1 MKEVTLPQGT
11 IRYRDS
17 GAGEPLV
24 FLHGLLVNGRLWDG
38 VAERLAPDFRCI
50 VPDLPLGSH
59 AAPMNP
65 DADLTPPGIAQ
76 LVVDFLDALGLDRVT
91 LVGNDSG
98 GAISQLVATAHPDRV
113 GRLILTNCDAYDNFP
128 PKLFA
133 YFKPAAK
140 IPGALTMLTQSMRIK
155 PLRRS
160 PIAFGV
166 LTKSRL
172 PEELLDDWLDPGI
185 NDPAIRED
193 ARKFI
198 LGIDAASRPSRPR
211 ATWRTSPPRPCSPG
225 LRRTAGSRSPTPTA
239 SRPSMPD
246 ARVVRIPD
254 AKTFVS
260 IDQPDR
266 LAEEITSFVRAT
278 KSSRRRRRLA
288 SSRPAPSA
296 RPCSRGRPAAS
307 RWP

>member
-1 MKEVTLPQGT
+1 MSELSKEVRLPQGT
-11 IRYRDS
+11 IRYRDD
-17 GAGEPLV
+17 GDGEPLV
-24 FLHGLLVNGRLWDG
+24 FLHGLLVNGRLWEG

-59 AAPMNP
+59 SVPMNP
-65 DADLTPPGIAQ
+65 DADLSPPGVAR
-76 LVVDFLDALGLDRVT
+76 LVIDFLDALALDRVT

-98 GAISQLVATAHPDRV
+98 GAISQLVATAAPERV

-133 YFKPAAK
+133 YFKPMAK
-140 IPGALTMLTQSMRIK
+140 IPGGLTMMTQTMRVK

-172 PEELLDDWLDPGI
+172 PDELLDSWLDPGI
-185 NDPAIRED
+185 NDPRIRED
-193 ARKFI
+193 TRKFI
-198 LGIDAASRPSRPR
+198 LGIDPAQTERAARDLE
-211 ATWRTSPPRPCSPG
+211 G
-225 LRRTAGSRSPTPTA
+225 FRSPTLFAWAPEDRWFKIA
-239 SRPSMPD
+239 HAESLAASMPD

-260 IDQPDR
+260 LDQPEK
-266 LAEEITSFVRAT
+266 LADAIASFVRET
-278 KSSRRRRRLA
+278 KPLA
-288 SSRPAPSA
+288 
-296 RPCSRGRPAAS
+296 AAA
-307 RWP
+307 

>member
-98 GAISQLVATAHPDRV
+98 GAISQLVATAHPDRL

-140 IPGALTMLTQSMRIK
+140 LPGALTMLTQSMRIK

-198 LGIDAASRPSRPR
+198 LGIVAEADRAGRARPGGLRLPDPVRLGSGGPLVQGRPR
-211 ATWRTSPPRPCSPG
+211 RQPRGRHARRPRRPHPRRQD
-225 LRRTAGSRSPTPTA
+225 LRL
-239 SRPSMPD
+239 
-246 ARVVRIPD
+246 
-254 AKTFVS
+254 
-260 IDQPDR
+260 DR
-266 LAEEITSFVRAT
+266 
-278 KSSRRRRRLA
+278 
-288 SSRPAPSA
+288 SA
-296 RPCSRGRPAAS
+296 RPARRGDRELRPGHEVDGRRAPS
-307 RWP
+307 

>member
-38 VAERLAPDFRCI
+38 VAERLSPDFRCI

-59 AAPMNP
+59 AAPMNS
-65 DADLTPPGIAQ
+65 DADLTPPGIAR

-140 IPGALTMLTQSMRIK
+140 IPGALTMLMQSMRIK

-172 PEELLDDWLDPGI
+172 PEELLDEWLDPGI
-185 NDPAIRED
+185 NDPNIRED

-198 LGIDAASRPSRPR
+198 LGIDTEQTEQAARDLESFI
-211 ATWRTSPPRPCSPG
+211 A
-225 LRRTAGSRSPTPTA
+225 PTLFAWAPEDRWFKVA
-239 SRPSMPD
+239 HADSLAASMPD

-266 LAEEITSFVRAT
+266 LAEEIASFVRAT
-278 KSSRRRRRLA
+278 KSTA
-288 SSRPAPSA
+288 V
-296 RPCSRGRPAAS
+296 AA
-307 RWP
+307 